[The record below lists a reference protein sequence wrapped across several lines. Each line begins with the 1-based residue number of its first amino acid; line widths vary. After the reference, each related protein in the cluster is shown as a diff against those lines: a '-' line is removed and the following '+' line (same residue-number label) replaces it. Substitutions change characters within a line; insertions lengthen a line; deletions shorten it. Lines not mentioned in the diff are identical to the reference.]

1 MRITRTRD
9 MKAVIPTASMA
20 DIAFLLI
27 VFFMVTTTITV
38 DRTTVDLPTSLQ
50 RTEVPK
56 DAAVIAI
63 EADGIIHFSDGEEDS
78 RVINAQDILPSAAF
92 IMSKNS
98 LKFFIIKADGEV
110 NVLNTN
116 YPPNENALYWIISA
130 QNAGPAVLKPRPS

>member
-1 MRITRTRD
+1 MNI
-9 MKAVIPTASMA
+9 KAPKRAEAYLPTASMA

-38 DRTTVDLPTSLQ
+38 DRTAVNLPTSLE
-50 RTEVPK
+50 RVEVPK

-63 EADGIIHFSDGEEDS
+63 EEDGMIHFSDGEEDS

-98 LKFFIIKADGEV
+98 LKFFLIKADGDAEYRYIDQV
-110 NVLNTN
+110 MEQLRQASVRNIAMLTMQ
-116 YPPNENALYWIISA
+116 E
-130 QNAGPAVLKPRPS
+130 GTG

>member
-1 MRITRTRD
+1 
-9 MKAVIPTASMA
+9 MKIKAPKRAEAYLPTASMA

-38 DRTTVDLPTSLQ
+38 DRTAVQLPTSLE
-50 RTEVPK
+50 RVEVPK

-63 EADGIIHFSDGEEDS
+63 EEDGVIHFSDGEEDS

-98 LKFFIIKADGEV
+98 LKFFLIKADGEAEYRFIDQV
-110 NVLNTN
+110 MEQLRQASVRNIAMLT
-116 YPPNENALYWIISA
+116 A
-130 QNAGPAVLKPRPS
+130 QEGVS

>member
-1 MRITRTRD
+1 
-9 MKAVIPTASMA
+9 MA

-38 DRTTVDLPTSLQ
+38 DRTQVELPTSLQ

-63 EADGIIHFSDGEEDS
+63 EEDGIIHFSDGEEDS
-78 RVINAQDILPSAAF
+78 RVINPQDILPSAAF

-98 LKFFIIKADGEV
+98 LKFFLIKADG
-110 NVLNTN
+110 
-116 YPPNENALYWIISA
+116 NAEYRHIDQVMEQLRQASVRNIA
-130 QNAGPAVLKPRPS
+130 MLTMQEGTG

>member
-1 MRITRTRD
+1 
-9 MKAVIPTASMA
+9 MKIKPPKRAESYIPTASMA

-63 EADGIIHFSDGEEDS
+63 EADGVVHFSDGEEDS
-78 RVINAQDILPSAAF
+78 RVINPQDILPSAAF

-98 LKFFIIKADGEV
+98 LKFFLIKADGAAEYRHIDQV
-110 NVLNTN
+110 MEQLRQASVRNIAMLTQQ
-116 YPPNENALYWIISA
+116 EG
-130 QNAGPAVLKPRPS
+130 AG

>member
-1 MRITRTRD
+1 MNLKTPKR
-9 MKAVIPTASMA
+9 AESYIPTASMA

-38 DRTTVDLPTSLQ
+38 DRTVVDLPSSLE

-63 EADGIIHFSDGEEDS
+63 EEDGVIHFSDGEEDS
-78 RVINAQDILPSAAF
+78 RLINPQDILPSAAF

-98 LKFFIIKADGEV
+98 LKFFLIKADGAAEYQIIDQV
-110 NVLNTN
+110 MEQLRRANVRNIAMLTMQ
-116 YPPNENALYWIISA
+116 E
-130 QNAGPAVLKPRPS
+130 GVG

>member
-1 MRITRTRD
+1 
-9 MKAVIPTASMA
+9 MA

-38 DRTTVDLPTSLQ
+38 DRTQVDLPTSLQ

-63 EADGIIHFSDGEEDS
+63 EADGNVHFSDGEEDS
-78 RVINAQDILPSAAF
+78 RLINPQDILPSAAF

-98 LKFFIIKADGEV
+98 LKFFLIKADGDAEYRHV
-110 NVLNTN
+110 DQVMEQLRQASVRNIAMLTQQ
-116 YPPNENALYWIISA
+116 EG
-130 QNAGPAVLKPRPS
+130 AG

>member
-1 MRITRTRD
+1 MNI
-9 MKAVIPTASMA
+9 KAPKRAEAYLPTASMA

-38 DRTTVDLPTSLQ
+38 DRTAVNLPTSLE
-50 RTEVPK
+50 RVEVPK

-63 EADGIIHFSDGEEDS
+63 EEDGMIHFSDGEEDS

-98 LKFFIIKADGEV
+98 LKFFLIKADGEAEYRYIDQV
-110 NVLNTN
+110 MEQLRQASVRNIAMLTMQ
-116 YPPNENALYWIISA
+116 E
-130 QNAGPAVLKPRPS
+130 GTG

>member
-1 MRITRTRD
+1 
-9 MKAVIPTASMA
+9 MA

-38 DRTTVDLPTSLQ
+38 DRTEVNLPTSLE

-63 EADGIIHFSDGEEDS
+63 NSGGEVYFSDGEEDS
-78 RVINAQDILPSAAF
+78 RLINPQDILPSAAF

-98 LKFFIIKADGEV
+98 LKFFVIKADGDAEYRHIDGV
-110 NVLNTN
+110 MEQLRQASVRNIAMLTMQ
-116 YPPNENALYWIISA
+116 EGAS
-130 QNAGPAVLKPRPS
+130 